1 MAVDFAKT
9 GAPAEMPRSLRPREY
24 PDFMERWEKPTYI
37 SNGVLGKLYRAAAS
51 RMESSRVLSSLSQS
65 NPAFD
70 SDLEVPGFEGLLE
83 LAEEYYDLY
92 AEKLTTL
99 MTFYGAEHEEEI
111 LTGNIR
117 NKLLYLKR
125 DNKRYFEMK
134 DRIIDSVAS
143 LHKEVQGWFK
153 SCRKE
158 EASRMA
164 SAWYCV
170 TYHLDHRRPEKKQFW
185 SFPWIICDE
194 LLKIKESNANQR
206 RQRLEDPVPPSAPMD
221 CDA

>member
-9 GAPAEMPRSLRPREY
+9 GAPAEMPRALRPREY
-24 PDFMERWEKPTYI
+24 PDFMERWEKPMYI

-51 RMESSRVLSSLSQS
+51 RMESSHALSSSVQS

-70 SDLEVPGFEGLLE
+70 SDLEVPGFEVFLE
-83 LAEEYYDLY
+83 RAEEYYDLY

-99 MTFYGAEHEEEI
+99 MTYYGAAHEEEI

-117 NKLLYLKR
+117 NKLMYLKR

-134 DRIIDSVAS
+134 DRIIDSVAG
-143 LHKEVQGWFK
+143 LHKELLGLFK
-153 SCRKE
+153 SDPKE
-158 EASRMA
+158 EWSRMA
-164 SAWYCV
+164 SVWYHV
-170 TYHLDHRRPEKKQFW
+170 TYHPDHRRLGKKQFW

-194 LLKIKESNANQR
+194 LLKIKEANAKQR
-206 RQRLEDPVPPSAPMD
+206 GQRAGDPAPVPAPMD
-221 CDA
+221 CGP